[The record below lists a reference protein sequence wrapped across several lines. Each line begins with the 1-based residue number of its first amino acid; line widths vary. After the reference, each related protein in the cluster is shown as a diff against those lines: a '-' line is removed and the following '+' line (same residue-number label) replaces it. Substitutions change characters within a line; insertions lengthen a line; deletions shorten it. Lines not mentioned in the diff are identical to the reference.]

1 MYPVRRLLT
10 AAVVVTA
17 AAVMMVAS
25 AQADIA
31 KPVTCA
37 LKENIP
43 GFATLKAGPV
53 TLRATE
59 VQQTRGILQSFL
71 NGQTTTWSWRLN
83 GVGTNNPFS
92 TPGDLSSN
100 WTDATPNFLGSG
112 FWWTR
117 NDFQTDLTIVKGD
130 KLEIRYNN
138 NLSHRLPE
146 VYNPASPDGGG
157 VAGKPLFRG
166 PDTPA
171 YTCTYTGV

>member
-1 MYPVRRLLT
+1 MYPFRRVL
-10 AAVVVTA
+10 AAVVVVTA
-17 AAVMMVAS
+17 AAVMMAAS
-25 AQADIA
+25 AQAEIA
-31 KPVTCA
+31 NPPNCA
-37 LKENIP
+37 LKQNNP
-43 GFATLKAGPV
+43 GFANLVAGPV
-53 TLRATE
+53 TLRSTE

-100 WTDATPNFLGSG
+100 WTDPAPNFLVSG

-117 NDFQTDLTIVKGD
+117 NEFQTDITIGVGD
-130 KLEIRYNN
+130 KLEIKYDNS
-138 NLSHRLPE
+138 LSHMLPE
-146 VYNPASPDGGG
+146 VYNPASPDGDG
-157 VAGKPLFRG
+157 VAGKPAFRG

>member
-37 LKENIP
+37 LKENNP

-71 NGQTTTWSWRLN
+71 NGQTTTWSWRIAA
-83 GVGTNNPFS
+83 TDPWS
-92 TPGDLSSN
+92 TPVDLSSN
-100 WTDATPNFLGSG
+100 WTDPAPDFLGSG

-117 NDFQTDLTIVKGD
+117 NDLLTPLTIGVNE
-130 KLEIRYNN
+130 KLEIKYDIS
-138 NLSHRLPE
+138 LSHMLPE

-157 VAGKPLFRG
+157 VAGKPAFRG

-171 YTCTYTGV
+171 YTCTYTGVPL

>member
-1 MYPVRRLLT
+1 MYPFRRVL
-10 AAVVVTA
+10 AAVVVVTA
-17 AAVMMVAS
+17 AAVMMAAS
-25 AQADIA
+25 AQAEIA
-31 KPVTCA
+31 NPPNCA
-37 LKENIP
+37 LKQNSP
-43 GFATLKAGPV
+43 GFANLAAGRV
-53 TLRATE
+53 TLRSTE

-71 NGQTTTWSWRLN
+71 NGQTTTWSWRIAP
-83 GVGTNNPFS
+83 TDSWS